1 MPTLQMPL
9 VHGVI
14 IIIAIA
20 STYRGYRH
28 GATSTAL
35 SCAVIALVILLS
47 RYTAQE
53 LGFWIEGMTHSS
65 PEQSIL
71 IAFAL
76 AFGLFYL
83 VATIGLSRSSR
94 TLDMAQI
101 SLKRLPDR
109 LLGAG
114 LGAARGA
121 LCAFLLVCILL
132 TYYAPHGQHVP
143 GVSDT
148 RFGRA
153 VSRSNFLIKDAD
165 TLALRRARLH
175 DEH

>member
-1 MPTLQMPL
+1 MPL
-9 VHGVI
+9 VRGAI

-28 GATSTAL
+28 GTTSTAL
-35 SCAVIALVILLS
+35 SCGVIALVILLS

-53 LGFWIEGMTHSS
+53 LGFWVEGMTHIS
-65 PEQSIL
+65 PEEAIL
-71 IAFAL
+71 MAFSL
-76 AFGLFYL
+76 AFGLLYL
-83 VATIGLSRSSR
+83 VAAIGVRRSSR
-94 TLDMAQI
+94 ALDTEQI

-109 LLGAG
+109 LLGAC

-143 GVSDT
+143 GLSDT

-153 VSRSNFLIKDAD
+153 VSKGNFLLKDAD
-165 TLALRRARLH
+165 TLALRRARHH